1 MLSTPVGHKSLRLL
15 VCLALSSF
23 SGTQPGG
30 NRVAQIESIYAD
42 VNDAYGAMGAI
53 DSGLAKSYAGKDR
66 GEWEKEYREKR
77 REFVAGLK
85 EVPDKGLSKEDGRA
99 VALMRRSLEDLP
111 ETPSSS
117 AQPSGRCKDS
127 LRKHLAYGRLR
138 EALYS
143 CFDEVGNN
151 LPFEGK
157 AVGRLSVF
165 GLLTRIEEPQRR
177 RAAFL
182 AFTPLWQAINGKD
195 QRDSPYRRVIGMAAV
210 DAKKHG
216 SAIADAAR
224 TVGVGSG
231 EVEEWLEQ
239 ILDTWRRVSGDQP
252 IEPWDFWY
260 RAGETDRRLASA
272 IPREALQFLNER
284 YYRDLGADVEQLGI
298 LYDLDPRP
306 GKAPIAYADFVT
318 RGRMIKGVWHR
329 SVMRVSANYAGG
341 GLGSL
346 NEFVHENGHAIH
358 GAAIQTRPA
367 FMDMGDA
374 LFVEAFADVTSWSV
388 YEPAW
393 QRRYLGQEAPEA
405 ATVRS
410 LYSNVLMDVAWAL
423 FEIRMLENPG
433 ADPNVVWTEIT
444 SRYLHIV
451 PHPEWSWWAVRVQLV
466 ETPGYMV
473 NYGLG
478 AVLTADLR
486 EHIRESFAAFDA
498 GNPGWYEW
506 ISERLLR
513 KGEEQET
520 AELLR
525 EFLGRPISPTALL
538 KQIGRI
544 KGAAAAVV
552 TCPPGS
558 EGNLGHPDCGLTRL
572 TADSSID

>member
-1 MLSTPVGHKSLRLL
+1 MLSNSLFRWL
-15 VCLALSSF
+15 VCLTLISPLS
-23 SGTQPGG
+23 GG
-30 NRVAQIESIYAD
+30 ANRVAQIENIYAD
-42 VNDAYGAMGAI
+42 LNDAYGAMSAI

-66 GEWEKEYREKR
+66 GEWGKIYRAKRKELIAELKR
-77 REFVAGLK
+77 L
-85 EVPDKGLSKEDGRA
+85 PSKGWSKEDARA
-99 VALMRRSLEDLP
+99 VTLMRRSLEDLP
-111 ETPSSS
+111 ESSS
-117 AQPSGRCKDS
+117 TSEQPSGKCKDS
-127 LRKHLAYGRLR
+127 LQGNLASSQLR

-151 LPFEGK
+151 LQFEGK
-157 AVGRLSVF
+157 AVSRLSLF
-165 GLLTRIEEPQRR
+165 DLLTQIEEPERR

-182 AFTPLWQAINGKD
+182 AFTPLWQAINGED
-195 QRDSPYRRVIGMAAV
+195 QRDSPYRRLIGAA
-210 DAKKHG
+210 AAGTKKHG
-216 SAIADAAR
+216 SAIDDAAR
-224 TVGVGSG
+224 TLGVRPD
-231 EVEEWLEQ
+231 EVERWLEQ
-239 ILDTWRRVSGDQP
+239 ILDTWRVVTGDEA

-272 IPREALQFLNER
+272 IPREALQPLNER
-284 YYRDLGADVEQLGI
+284 YYHDLGADLRQLGI

-318 RGRMIKGVWHR
+318 HGRMIDGVWHR

-341 GLGSL
+341 GLGAL
-346 NEFVHENGHAIH
+346 NEFVHENGHAVH

-393 QRRYLGQEAPEA
+393 QRRYLGQEVAEA
-405 ATVRS
+405 TTIRS
-410 LYSNVLMDVAWAL
+410 LYSNVVMDVAWAL
-423 FEIRMLENPG
+423 FEIRMLAKPE
-433 ADPNVVWTEIT
+433 ADPNMVWTEIT

-451 PHPEWSWWAVRVQLV
+451 PHPEWSWWALRVQLV

-486 EHIRESFAAFDA
+486 EHIRETLGTFDA
-498 GNPGWYEW
+498 GDAGWYAW

-513 KGEEQET
+513 QGEEQPT

-525 EFLGRPISPTALL
+525 KFLGRPISPEAVL

-544 KGAAAAVV
+544 RGSGPVVV
-552 TCPPGS
+552 TSAPGS
-558 EGNLGHPDCGLTRL
+558 
-572 TADSSID
+572 